1 MRSVEAA
8 SMGELKWYKR
18 DPRAV
23 LTGIAGLTLE
33 ERGAYLTV
41 LELIYSNDGA
51 VEDDDRLI
59 AGWLRVH
66 VRIWRRIRVR
76 LLELGK
82 LYVNG
87 PNLRNERAD
96 REVSA
101 ALERIRSAAQAG
113 IRSAEKRS
121 ADIKVLKNFQHR

>member
-1 MRSVEAA
+1 
-8 SMGELKWYKR
+8 MGDLKWYKR

-23 LTGIAGLTLE
+23 LMGIAGLTLE

-76 LLELGK
+76 LLEVGK

-121 ADIKVLKNFQHR
+121 ADIKVLKNFHHR